1 MAAFLMECVHLNP
14 RPDKLRVSVST
25 FLGRFQTMTDFTIL
39 VLPGTYATSVAV
51 TLDVLHAAS
60 ILAPRMKSARP
71 TWRVLSTSGNS
82 VPLGAGMRIDA
93 AALPRRHRPDAAT
106 WIIPGL
112 GLENVRAVAT
122 RLAGAEAQRAIGAV
136 AAHAARGGRVAAS
149 CSAVFLLQAAGLLP
163 RRRVTTSW
171 WLAAELRRLE
181 PSCVVDADRMVCA
194 DGPLSTAGA
203 AFAQTDLML
212 HLLRVQFGVALADAV
227 GRVLLIDGRQAQV
240 DFVLPTML
248 SNGNELVARLVTRIE
263 SALPHPPSVEAL
275 AREFAMSQ
283 RTLSRHVREAT
294 GRSTMALVQSVRL
307 NRARMLIET
316 SRMTIERIAE
326 QVGYEDATALRRMM
340 RKLAGANP
348 SRYRTAG
355 FRP

>member
-1 MAAFLMECVHLNP
+1 
-14 RPDKLRVSVST
+14 
-25 FLGRFQTMTDFTIL
+25 MTDFTIL
-39 VLPGTYATSVAV
+39 VLPGAYATSVAT

-60 ILAPRMKSARP
+60 VLAPRLKLARP
-71 TWRVLSTSGNS
+71 SWRVLSPSGGS
-82 VPLGAGMRIDA
+82 VPLSGGMHIEA
-93 AALPRRHRPDAAT
+93 AALPRRPRPDAAT
-106 WIIPGL
+106 WIVPGL
-112 GLENVRAVAT
+112 GLDHANVLAT
-122 RLAGAEAQRAIGAV
+122 GLASADAQRAIQAV
-136 AAHAARGGRVAAS
+136 AAHAALGGRVAAS

-163 RRRVTTSW
+163 GRRVTTSW

-181 PSCVVDADRMVCA
+181 PRCIVDADRMVCT

-227 GRVLLIDGRQAQV
+227 GRVLLIDGRQAQAN
-240 DFVLPTML
+240 FVVPTML

-275 AREFAMSQ
+275 ADEFAMSQ
-283 RTLSRHVREAT
+283 RTLSRRVQEAT

-307 NRARMLIET
+307 NRARMLIES
-316 SRMTIERIAE
+316 SRMTIERVAE
-326 QVGYEDATALRRMM
+326 QVGYADATALRRLM
-340 RKLAGANP
+340 RKVAGTNP

-355 FRP
+355 LRP